1 MAETKPQRKKTPSP
15 SQDKLNALGDEA
27 IAERIASG
35 ETYREIAGSV
45 GVGIGVLCAWMEADP
60 ERSRLCARARET
72 SGQTFEEMAQEAI
85 QDAADPF
92 ELAKAK
98 ELAVH
103 WRWRAKAVNP
113 RRYGDKVA
121 VGGADDLPAIK
132 GMPDDALQAKI
143 AALTAK
149 VNGKQS

>member
-1 MAETKPQRKKTPSP
+1 MTEKRKGGRSAPA
-15 SQDKLNALGDEA
+15 QDKLSAIGAEGIAL
-27 IAERIASG
+27 RIANG

-45 GVGIGVLCAWMEADP
+45 GVSLGVLCHWIEATP
-60 ERSRLCARARET
+60 ERSQACARAREI
-72 SGQTFEEMAQEAI
+72 SAQAFEERAQEEI
-85 QDAADPF
+85 EDAKDPF